1 MIGSLVGHFTMVNKM
16 AAEDQKAALLEE
28 LSDVVGQVR
37 SDVVCTPAQED
48 F

>member
-1 MIGSLVGHFTMVNKM
+1 MVNKM

-37 SDVVCTPAQED
+37 SDVVCTTAHED
-48 F
+48 FETIFPNTSLQ